1 MYYFENINNVSVLKR
16 LPKCYRFPIS
26 TEIEP
31 LFNTDD
37 ECISQTIRYY
47 QGTLEK
53 SSRAI
58 EYLKLRGIYDV
69 QLINHFSLGFAD
81 RTLGLMLKKFGYIQ
95 EEKIRG
101 SLQCSGLIK
110 PSGHEFFRGAIIF
123 PFVDESNNVTGS
135 YGRRITTK
143 LRAGSVYHLH
153 WLSEEI
159 TFFNLPVL
167 LQHKTI
173 ILCKNPVDALS
184 AYCLGYYNVIS
195 LMGAQS
201 FDDKHIEKL
210 KQHNVSTILLA
221 CGGNIY
227 TRRIKT
233 KLKQAGIIAHILK
246 LPQGLD
252 MNQCLL
258 SSTVPKSFLSSLINR
273 TQLH

>member
-1 MYYFENINNVSVLKR
+1 MPY
-16 LPKCYRFPIS
+16 
-26 TEIEP
+26 T
-31 LFNTDD
+31 
-37 ECISQTIRYY
+37 
-47 QGTLEK
+47 
-53 SSRAI
+53 
-58 EYLKLRGIYDV
+58 
-69 QLINHFSLGFAD
+69 
-81 RTLGLMLKKFGYIQ
+81 Q

-123 PFVDESNNVTGS
+123 PFVDENNNVTGG

-153 WLSEEI
+153 WLSEET
-159 TFFNLPVL
+159 TFFNLPIL
-167 LQHKTI
+167 QQHKTI

-201 FDDKHIEKL
+201 FDYTHIEKL

-227 TRRIKT
+227 NRRIKT
-233 KLKQAGIIAHILK
+233 KLRRAGFVVHILK

-258 SSTVPKSFLSSLINR
+258 SSTVPKSFLSSLINH
-273 TQLH
+273 TLLH

>member
-16 LPKCYRFPIS
+16 LPKDYRFSLS
-26 TEIEP
+26 TETEP

-37 ECISQTIRYY
+37 EYISQTIRYY
-47 QGTLEK
+47 QKTLK
-53 SSRAI
+53 NSNRATD
-58 EYLKLRGIYDV
+58 YLKFRGIYDDK
-69 QLINHFSLGFAD
+69 LINHFSLGFAD
-81 RTLGLMLKKFGYIQ
+81 RTLGLMLKKFGYTQ

-110 PSGHEFFRGAIIF
+110 PSGHEFFHGAIIF
-123 PFVDESNNVTGS
+123 PFVDESAHVTGG

-143 LRAGSVYHLH
+143 LRAGSTYHLH
-153 WLSEEI
+153 WLSEET

-167 LQHKTI
+167 EQHKTI

-201 FDDKHIEKL
+201 FDYTHIEKL

-227 TRRIKT
+227 NRRIKT
-233 KLKQAGIIAHILK
+233 KLRRAGFVVYILK

-258 SSTVPKSFLSSLINR
+258 SSTVSKSFLSSLINR
-273 TQLH
+273 TLLH

>member
-16 LPKCYRFPIS
+16 LPKNYRFPIS

-47 QGTLEK
+47 QETLKK
-53 SSRAI
+53 SGRAI
-58 EYLKLRGIYDV
+58 GYLKLRGIYDIELV
-69 QLINHFSLGFAD
+69 NHFSLGFVD
-81 RTLGLMLKKFGYIQ
+81 RTLGLMLKQYGYIQ

-123 PFVDESNNVTGS
+123 PFVDENSNVTGG

-143 LRAGSVYHLH
+143 LKAGSVYHLH

-167 LQHKTI
+167 QQHKVI
-173 ILCKNPVDALS
+173 ILCKNPIDALS
-184 AYCLGYYNVIS
+184 IYCLGYHNVIS
-195 LMGAQS
+195 LMGVQS
-201 FDDKHIEKL
+201 FDDKHIKKL
-210 KQHNVSTILLA
+210 KQHSVSTVLLA
-221 CGGNIY
+221 CVGDFY

-233 KLKQAGIIAHILK
+233 KLKQAGFVVGILK

-273 TQLH
+273 TLLH